1 LVQDLVIRMGSV
13 KENMDSTTLV
23 TQKNHIILVAL
34 DQLFQEQGWRKIEEH
49 FGVAD
54 YHLIYVKDESIL
66 NKIDIKAAVLGGLL
80 RVNFV
85 GQARP
90 KGFIQ
95 KLLDLNS
102 TEIPKTF
109 KTDSYVSNDLKLLCE
124 DKMRNI
130 ATVIIKELEAAAA

>member
-1 LVQDLVIRMGSV
+1 MQDLVILMSSV
-13 KENMDSTTLV
+13 KDSVNTTTMV
-23 TQKNHIILVAL
+23 TKKNHILMVAI

-54 YHLIYVKDESIL
+54 YQLIYVKDESLL
-66 NKIDIKAAVLGGLL
+66 NKISVKAAVLGGLL

-95 KLLDLNS
+95 KLLDLNT
-102 TEIPKTF
+102 TEVPKTF
-109 KTDSYVSNDLKLLCE
+109 KIDAYVSDELKIMCE
-124 DKMRNI
+124 ERMRNI
-130 ATVIIKELEAAAA
+130 VTVVIKELEAAA